1 MKKKILFVAMFAS
14 ISLASNA
21 KEKVT
26 TSCGETY
33 VIEMLVIML
42 PKSSFRHT
50 KTIWT
55 GYIVAKILK

>member
-1 MKKKILFVAMFAS
+1 MFAS

-33 VIEMLVIML
+33 VIEKVGDNVTQEQLQAYKDYMDWVYC
-42 PKSSFRHT
+42 
-50 KTIWT
+50 
-55 GYIVAKILK
+55 G

>member
-26 TSCGETY
+26 TRCGETY
-33 VIEMLVIML
+33 VIENVGDNVTQEQLQAYKDYMDWVYC
-42 PKSSFRHT
+42 
-50 KTIWT
+50 
-55 GYIVAKILK
+55 G

>member
-33 VIEMLVIML
+33 VIENVRDKVTQGPLQVYKDYMEG
-42 PKSSFRHT
+42 
-50 KTIWT
+50 
-55 GYIVAKILK
+55 GYCG

>member
-33 VIEMLVIML
+33 VIEKGGDNVTQEQLQAYKDYMDWVYC
-42 PKSSFRHT
+42 
-50 KTIWT
+50 
-55 GYIVAKILK
+55 G